1 MKPKIMLTAGGTGG
15 HLFPAQAL
23 ACELKRRG
31 YGVELITDSRADK
44 YGSAFPADNVHLV
57 KSDTI
62 RGKNPISLAKTAIK
76 LGLGTLQAMKA
87 IRAAKPAAIVGF
99 GGYPTFPPMFAGR
112 LLSVPSIL
120 HEANAVMGRAN
131 RMLAKGATAV
141 ATSFPLKTLPADLAA
156 KATMTGNPLR
166 DNVIAVC
173 GQTYNAP
180 EKGGAFHLLVF
191 GGSQGARVFSQILPA
206 ALKLMAPED
215 REQLVVVQQARPE
228 DLEGLESSYREMGV
242 AAQVAS
248 FFTDLPERIAAA
260 HLVISRSGAGT
271 VCELA
276 AIGRPSILVP
286 LPGALDNDQGMNA
299 NVLAEAGGAW
309 PIPQK
314 ELDPQRLA
322 RELKELMDN
331 PGRLAQ
337 AAHAAQ
343 AQGAPEAVQ
352 RLADLTETLVG
363 AAPATEQKEIA
374 S

>member
-23 ACELKRRG
+23 AGELMRRG
-31 YGVELITDSRADK
+31 YGVELITDSRADR
-44 YGSAFPADNVHLV
+44 YGSAFPADKVHLV

-62 RGKNPISLAKTAIK
+62 RSKNPISLVKTAIK

-99 GGYPTFPPMFAGR
+99 GGYPTFPPMFAAR
-112 LLSVPSIL
+112 LLGVPSIL

-131 RMLAKGATAV
+131 RMLAKGARSV
-141 ATSFPLKTLPADLAA
+141 ATSFPLQSLPADLAA
-156 KATMTGNPLR
+156 KAVMTGNPLR

-173 GQTYNAP
+173 GHAYNSP
-180 EKGGAFHLLVF
+180 EEGGAFHLLVF
-191 GGSQGARVFSQILPA
+191 GGSQGARVFSQVLPE

-215 REQLVVVQQARPE
+215 RERLVIVQQTRPE
-228 DLEGLESSYREMGV
+228 DLDAVEAAYREMGV

-286 LPGALDNDQGMNA
+286 LPSALDNDQGRNA
-299 NVLAEAGGAW
+299 EVLAEVGGAW
-309 PIPQK
+309 PIAQK

-322 RELKELMDN
+322 FELKELMDN
-331 PGRLAQ
+331 PGRLVLAAQ
-337 AAHAAQ
+337 AAL
-343 AQGAPEAVQ
+343 AQGAPHAVQ

-363 AAPATEQKEIA
+363 SVPTTTKKEAT